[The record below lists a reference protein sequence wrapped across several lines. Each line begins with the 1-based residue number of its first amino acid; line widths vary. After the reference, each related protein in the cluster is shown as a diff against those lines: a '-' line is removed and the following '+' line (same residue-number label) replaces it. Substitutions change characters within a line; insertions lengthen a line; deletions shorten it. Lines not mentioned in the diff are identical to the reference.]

1 MKQATLK
8 NPSKMKKLSQ
18 APSEN
23 LPKAS
28 KALEAERKGRF
39 LNLEVMRSSGDGQ
52 IFKDEYVVDGFDL
65 LQLLDGAIPF
75 IEIPTQKTPGIRFIT
90 LTYEK

>member
-18 APSEN
+18 APALIPSSSEK
-23 LPKAS
+23 P
-28 KALEAERKGRF
+28 KGRF
-39 LNLEVMRSSGDGQ
+39 LKLEVMRSNNEGLG
-52 IFKDEYVVDGFDL
+52 FEVCKDVYVVDGLDL
-65 LQLLDGAIPF
+65 LGLIGGKIPF
-75 IEIPTQKTPGIRFIT
+75 IEVPAMKTPGIRFIT